1 MDKGDFVKIEYVGK
15 VRDTGEIFDLTDEKL
30 AKEKG
35 TYDKDHKYGPVLA
48 IVDSGALIKG
58 VEEELKKMKVG
69 EEKEF
74 DIPYRDAFGPRDGK
88 LVKIVSINKFFEQK
102 INPVPGSFVNID
114 GANCKIQTVSG
125 GRVRVDFNHP
135 LANKDLHYWLKIK
148 ERVDSDENKVKELL
162 KSYGIEGTAN
172 VEGKK
177 AHLNLKI
184 KVPQLNKLIED
195 AVKKWMPELEVVFDT
210 GDKSAK
216 PFSNSEEKK
225 AEKTAEKKPEEKKE
239 VSEKKEEKK

>member
-1 MDKGDFVKIEYVGK
+1 MDNGDFVKIEYIGK
-15 VRDTGEIFDLTDEKL
+15 VKDTGEIFDLTDEKL

-35 TYDKDHKYGPVLA
+35 MHNKDHKYGPVLA

-58 VEEELKKMKVG
+58 VEHELKKMKVG

-74 DIPYRDAFGPRDGK
+74 DIPYKDAFGARDGK
-88 LVKIVSINKFFEQK
+88 LVKIVSITKFFEQK
-102 INPVPGSFVNID
+102 MNPVPGSFVNID

-135 LANKDLHYWLKIK
+135 LANKDLHYWLKIR

-162 KSYGIEGTAN
+162 KSYGIEGISK

-177 AHLNLKI
+177 ANLDLKI
-184 KVPQLNKLIED
+184 KAPQLNKLIED
-195 AVKKWMPELEVVFDT
+195 AIKKWMPDLDVVFV
-210 GDKSAK
+210 
-216 PFSNSEEKK
+216 EEKK
-225 AEKTAEKKPEEKKE
+225 KEGPSPEKTQENVEKK
-239 VSEKKEEKK
+239 

>member
-1 MDKGDFVKIEYVGK
+1 MNAGDFIKIEYVGK
-15 VRDTGEIFDLTDEKL
+15 VKDTGEIFDLTDEKL

-35 TYDKDHKYGPVLA
+35 MHNKDHKYGPVLA

-58 VEEELKKMKVG
+58 VEQELKKMKVG

-74 DIPYRDAFGPRDGK
+74 DIPYKDAFGPRDGK
-88 LVKIVSINKFFEQK
+88 LVKIISINKFFEQK
-102 INPVPGSFVNID
+102 INPVPGAFVNID

-162 KSYGIEGTAN
+162 NSYGIDGTAK

-177 AHLNLKI
+177 AHLDLKI
-184 KVPQLNKLIED
+184 KADQLNKLIEG
-195 AVKKWMPELEVVFDT
+195 AIKKWMPELDVEF
-210 GDKSAK
+210 AK
-216 PFSNSEEKK
+216 EKK
-225 AEKTAEKKPEEKKE
+225 AAAEK
-239 VSEKKEEKK
+239 SEKKEIENRQKVENK

>member
-1 MDKGDFVKIEYVGK
+1 MGIMDKGDFVKIEYVGK
-15 VRDTGEIFDLTDEKL
+15 VKDTGEIFDLTDEKL
-30 AKEKG
+30 AKENEMHN
-35 TYDKDHKYGPVLA
+35 KDHKYGPVLA

-74 DIPYRDAFGPRDGK
+74 DIPYKDAFGARDGK
-88 LVKIVSINKFFEQK
+88 LVKVISIAKFFEQK
-102 INPVPGSFVNID
+102 MNPVPGSFVNID

-162 KSYGIEGTAN
+162 KSYGIEGAAK
-172 VEGKK
+172 VEGGK
-177 AHLNLKI
+177 AHLDLKI
-184 KVPQLNKLIED
+184 KAQQLNKLIED
-195 AVKKWMPELEVVFDT
+195 AIKKWMPDLEVVFE
-210 GDKSAK
+210 DK
-216 PFSNSEEKK
+216 
-225 AEKTAEKKPEEKKE
+225 
-239 VSEKKEEKK
+239 KKEEKAEKKSEEKAEKE